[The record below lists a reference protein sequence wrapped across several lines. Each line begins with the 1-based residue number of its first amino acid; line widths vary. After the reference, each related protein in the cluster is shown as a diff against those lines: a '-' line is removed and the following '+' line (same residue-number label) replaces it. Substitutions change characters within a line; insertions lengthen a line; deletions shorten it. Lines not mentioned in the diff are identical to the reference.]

1 MMVGTLYNE
10 MEKRGLTT
18 SMRSWSEEW
27 AGRSH
32 NFASTHWSKD
42 LPPEALL
49 RVRSRLVKLGY
60 PDLAATLLLALIGDL
75 PPVDVQSVEREAW
88 YAE

>member
-1 MMVGTLYNE
+1 
-10 MEKRGLTT
+10 
-18 SMRSWSEEW
+18 
-27 AGRSH
+27 
-32 NFASTHWSKD
+32 
-42 LPPEALL
+42 
-49 RVRSRLVKLGY
+49 LVKLGY